1 VVHADVLAAGVA
13 LVVPP
18 LAPDAA
24 RMLGITAFCVALWI
38 ETPVDPWFTAL
49 IGIRLIGVSFSAEL
63 ALTGFRSPAT
73 WLVVVGLLI
82 GAAAGKSGLARLVKR
97 LTLDRMSEQAVGDA
111 VAAYRYPLV
120 TLAVGSVALAVLIPS
135 SLM

>member
-1 VVHADVLAAGVA
+1 MVHADVLAAGVA

-24 RMLGITAFCVALWI
+24 RMLGITAFCA
-38 ETPVDPWFTAL
+38 AL